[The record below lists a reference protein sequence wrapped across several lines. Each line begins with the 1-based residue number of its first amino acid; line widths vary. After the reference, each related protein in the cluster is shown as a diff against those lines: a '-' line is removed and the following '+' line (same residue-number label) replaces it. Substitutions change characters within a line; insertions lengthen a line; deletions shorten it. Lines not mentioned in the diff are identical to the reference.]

1 MVFLVTQIQIQIIEA
16 VMVPKGV
23 FKTQNDKM
31 SLQVRVNV
39 WYGCLV
45 NPYNLLR
52 AIHYQVSD
60 IYFNLSA
67 I

>member
-1 MVFLVTQIQIQIIEA
+1 MVFLVTQIQIQIIQ
-16 VMVPKGV
+16 VVLVPKGV
-23 FKTQNDKM
+23 FKTQIDKM

-52 AIHYQVSD
+52 ARCCQVSD
-60 IYFNLSA
+60 IYFNLST